1 MKKNTKKQTKQVAAQ
16 FAALANSEA
25 ETLVIGVDVGDRQSR
40 FSVRTRAGELL
51 VEGSVETTP
60 QAIVN
65 WLAGF
70 ARQRVALETGTH
82 SRWMAELL
90 GGMGHEVIVA
100 NARKLELITH
110 NSRKS
115 DKVDAR
121 MLSKMGA
128 VGVDWL
134 HPVYQRRR
142 ETHVDLTTVRMRDLL
157 LNQRTGLINAV
168 RGVVKSFG
176 CRLRICDGDA
186 FREMART
193 ELPEA
198 LRGALSGVL
207 DVIEELDEQIY
218 RYDCE
223 IKQLCEKKYAEETKW
238 LLQVNGVGPI
248 TALTFVLT
256 IEDPERFANSR
267 DVGAYLGLVAGQR
280 QSGNQDPQLGITKEG
295 DELLRKLLVNCSH
308 HMLGWRGV
316 DSDIRRWGMKLLEAG
331 QRAGKKGARKRAAA
345 AVARK
350 LAVVLHVLWKHHR
363 EYEPLRVANGKAVT
377 PAA

>member
-1 MKKNTKKQTKQVAAQ
+1 
-16 FAALANSEA
+16 
-25 ETLVIGVDVGDRQSR
+25 
-40 FSVRTRAGELL
+40 
-51 VEGSVETTP
+51 VETTP

-82 SRWMAELL
+82 SRWLAELL
-90 GGMGHEVIVA
+90 DAMGHEVIVA

-128 VGVDWL
+128 VGVDL
-134 HPVYQRRR
+134 LYPVYQRRR

-168 RGVVKSFG
+168 RGAVKSFG
-176 CRLRICDGDA
+176 CRLPACDGDA
-186 FREMART
+186 FAEMAGT

-198 LRGALSGVL
+198 MRGPLSRVL
-207 DVIEELDEQIY
+207 DVIRELDEQIY
-218 RYDCE
+218 GYECE
-223 IKQLCEKKYAEETKW
+223 IKQLCDKKYGDETKW
-238 LLQVNGVGPI
+238 LLQVSGVGPI
-248 TALTFVLT
+248 TALTYVLT
-256 IEDPERFANSR
+256 IEDPERFDNSR
-267 DVGAYLGLVAGQR
+267 NVGAYLGLVAAQR
-280 QSGNQDPQLGITKEG
+280 QSGKQDPQLGISKEG

-308 HMLGWRGV
+308 HILGWRGI
-316 DSDIRRWGMKLLEAG
+316 DSDVRRWGLGLVEAG

-350 LAVVLHVLWKHHR
+350 LAVLLHVLWKHHR
-363 EYEPLRVANGKAVT
+363 EYEPLRVANAKA
-377 PAA
+377 AA